1 MVLKLFIQGGTIH
14 DTLLLCPE
22 IFNYNNNKCDLMFIS
37 GLITC
42 EQGLDNYLVHY
53 VTEYG
58 RIVARS
64 KMSIFFKFV
73 VESGEPQSVKCGGMD
88 MSLADLKLAI
98 KDQRRFKNVT
108 DFDLQVNIILLY
120 LMSI

>member
-1 MVLKLFIQGGTIH
+1 
-14 DTLLLCPE
+14 
-22 IFNYNNNKCDLMFIS
+22 MFIS

-108 DFDLQVNIILLY
+108 DFDLQVNIILY
-120 LMSI
+120 LMFLSEPFGYFWTIWFLRTIFGFSGYLEIPLLRIY